1 MKSDESPPVK
11 KRRMRTASKAP
22 ARLSDV
28 AALAGVSAGTVS
40 RVFSSPHMVAP
51 ETAKAVREAV
61 DKLGWISHGG
71 ARALASHK
79 SRTIGAVIPNLSNP
93 VFAQM
98 MHALQDRLLAERY
111 TLVLNCSDYD
121 AEKALIGT
129 RSMLERGVD
138 GLILLGENFPDALWR
153 LLQVQKVPYLIIYS
167 FRHGTGRNYVG
178 VDNVRAARKAADHV
192 LDLGHRDI
200 LILSQHAADN
210 DRVAARLYGFT
221 EALRDRGIVLAENRI
236 VYRPWSIEAGFDF
249 ASDMIRSGDLPTAIL
264 CTNDFHAIGVLSACR
279 EHGIEVPTD
288 LSVVGFDDLEIAAYA
303 TPPLTTVRV
312 PAREM
317 GDAAGK
323 VIADLLEH
331 DKALCSVEFEAALV
345 VRRSAGSVRNQ

>member
-1 MKSDESPPVK
+1 MKNGDGV
-11 KRRMRTASKAP
+11 KRRRSRSPSKAP

-40 RVFSSPHMVAP
+40 RVVSAPHLVAP
-51 ETAKAVREAV
+51 ETARAVKEAIE
-61 DKLGWISHGG
+61 KLGWISHGG

-98 MHALQDRLLAERY
+98 MHALQDRLLSERY

-121 AEKALIGT
+121 LEKALIGT

-138 GLILLGENFPDALWR
+138 GLILLGENFPDALWH
-153 LLQVQKVPYLIIYS
+153 LLEVQKVPYLIIYS
-167 FRHGTGRNYVG
+167 HRQGVGRSYVG
-178 VDNVRAARKAADHV
+178 VDNVRAARQAADHV

-200 LILSQHAADN
+200 MILSQDATAN
-210 DRVAARLYGFT
+210 DRVAARFYGFT
-221 EALRDRGIVLAENRI
+221 EALRARGIVLPANRI
-236 VYRPWSIEAGFDF
+236 VYKPWSIQAGFDF
-249 ASDMIRSGDLPTAIL
+249 ATEMIQRGGMPTAVL
-264 CTNDFHAIGVLSACR
+264 CTNDYHAIGVLSGCR
-279 EHGIEVPTD
+279 EHGVDVPGD
-288 LSVVGFDDLEIAAYA
+288 LSVIGFDDLEIAAFS

-317 GDAAGK
+317 GESAGR
-323 VIADLLEH
+323 VITDFLERGLPLH
-331 DKALCSVEFEAALV
+331 SSEFEATL
-345 VRRSAGSVRNQ
+345 VRRRSTAPLAA